1 MPLYQA
7 REVAAEHNLDLV
19 EVAPLAVPPVCRLL
33 DYGRFK
39 YEQAKK
45 ERESRKSQK
54 AVILREVRLGSK
66 IDNHDLEAKTR
77 LVKRLLDK
85 GDKVKVSVRFR
96 GREAAHPEI
105 GWDLL
110 HRISASLEG
119 IATVEVAPLKEGRN
133 LSMILAAAITK
144 HAKESEIAKA

>member
-7 REVAAEHNLDLV
+7 REVAKEHNLDLV

-66 IDNHDLEAKTR
+66 IDNHDLDAKIR
-77 LVKRLLDK
+77 LVRRLLDG

-110 HRISASLEG
+110 RRISASLEG

-133 LSMILAAAITK
+133 LSMILSTATTK